1 MKVYTFELKD
11 GSVVKIES
19 LILRDA
25 IAQLASM
32 HYFEHH
38 INTISIERK
47 HYA

>member
-1 MKVYTFELKD
+1 MKVYTFELKN
-11 GSVVKIES
+11 GSIVEIEA

-38 INTISIERK
+38 INAISIEEK
-47 HYA
+47 HYD